1 MEKQTILLI
10 ILGSILGLILLFVL
24 AFTFFIYR
32 VTFHSPKKWQK
43 NEVRLE
49 HSLDYQGTEEKALK
63 LINDLLSIDTY
74 QDLWMKSRDGLRLH
88 AYFYENTNSN
98 HFVLMFN
105 GYRGT
110 VRRDFSGGAV
120 EFMKMGCNVV
130 LCEQRAHGQS
140 EGHHI
145 TFGRKEQYDVVDWIN
160 FAKEKWGN
168 SIKITIVGISMGGA
182 TVLYASDKIDPEIK
196 VIADCPY
203 SSQKAVI
210 QNTMRKL
217 KYPAKLIWPF
227 AYLCALMFC
236 HVSLKDDAKDNVTR
250 SKNQILIIH
259 GTGDTI
265 VPYKMSERVVKGNED
280 HVRYELFEG
289 VEHGLSY
296 IKDSERYRAI
306 IKEFLELQ

>member
-1 MEKQTILLI
+1 MSIFWI
-10 ILGSILGLILLFVL
+10 IFGSTLGLLLLLLFIFL
-24 AFTFFIYR
+24 YFIYK
-32 VTFHSPKKWQK
+32 VTFYSPKKWQK

-49 HSLDYQGTEEKALK
+49 RSLDYQGTEEKAIS
-63 LINDLLSIDTY
+63 LINDLIAIDY
-74 QDLWMKSRDGLRLH
+74 QDLWMMSRDSLRLH
-88 AYFYENTNSN
+88 AYFYENKNSN
-98 HFVLMFN
+98 HYVLMFN

-110 VRRDFSGGAV
+110 VRRDFSGGAI
-120 EFMKMGCNVV
+120 EFMKMGFNVV

-203 SSQKAVI
+203 SSQKDVI
-210 QNTMRKL
+210 KNTMRKMG
-217 KYPAKLIWPF
+217 YPASPIWPF
-227 AYLCALMFC
+227 GYLSSLLFC
-236 HVSLKDDAKDNVTR
+236 HAALKDDAKNNVTR
-250 SKNQILIIH
+250 SKNKILIIH

-265 VPYKMSERVVKGNED
+265 VPYEMSERVVKGNED

-296 IKDSERYRAI
+296 IKDSDRYRKI
-306 IKEFLELQ
+306 IREFIL